1 MWGLLALFKDIFPKH
16 EPVTG
21 QTLNYTAVLQ
31 ICQRLEFSL
40 YLVKP
45 HENQGLRGKSPNKE
59 PLQNVASGKDFVES

>member
-1 MWGLLALFKDIFPKH
+1 MWGLLALFKDIFPKC

-45 HENQGLRGKSPNKE
+45 LENQGLSRELLRRLRRIRVS
-59 PLQNVASGKDFVES
+59 